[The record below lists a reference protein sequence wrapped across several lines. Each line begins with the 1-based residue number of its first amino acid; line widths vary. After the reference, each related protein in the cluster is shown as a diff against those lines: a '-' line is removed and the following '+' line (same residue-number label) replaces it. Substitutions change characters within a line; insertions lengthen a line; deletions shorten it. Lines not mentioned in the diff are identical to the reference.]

1 MYESSFRL
9 MSISKISQISKILL
23 LGALFTRG
31 RCEEISENRKSPQNQ
46 ESPCLKR
53 TATHYRFDFYLLL
66 LTLTLDKNIN

>member
-23 LGALFTRG
+23 LGALLTRG
-31 RCEEISENRKSPQNQ
+31 QCEEISENRKSPQNQ

-53 TATHYRFDFYLLL
+53 TATHYRFGFLIIIMDHNNYYGQ
-66 LTLTLDKNIN
+66 